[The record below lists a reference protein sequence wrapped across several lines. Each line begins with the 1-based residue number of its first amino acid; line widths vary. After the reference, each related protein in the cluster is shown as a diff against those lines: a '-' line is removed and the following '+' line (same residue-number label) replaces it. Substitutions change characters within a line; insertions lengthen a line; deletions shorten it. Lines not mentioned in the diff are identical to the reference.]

1 MIFEGTGPILQ
12 RSGEESTPAS
22 PPAPPGW
29 RTLAVTTRTWE
40 VLRVDGPTIDVHAVV
55 VQLRWAHQAGRPPY
69 QRGGVTDEGVALA
82 APDLVLWV
90 DDRVVGLVRALAD
103 GHLDVV
109 RYPEVGRLVAM
120 AGKDGGR

>member
-1 MIFEGTGPILQ
+1 MIFEQDGPILQ
-12 RSGEESTPAS
+12 SPREKATP
-22 PPAPPGW
+22 PPGC

-40 VLRVDGPTIDVHAVV
+40 VLRVDGPTIDVHGVV
-55 VQLRWAHQAGRPPY
+55 VQLRRAHHAGRPPY
-69 QRGGVTDEGVALA
+69 QCGGITDEGIALA

-109 RYPEVGRLVAM
+109 RYPEVGRLVA
-120 AGKDGGR
+120 ATGKDGDL